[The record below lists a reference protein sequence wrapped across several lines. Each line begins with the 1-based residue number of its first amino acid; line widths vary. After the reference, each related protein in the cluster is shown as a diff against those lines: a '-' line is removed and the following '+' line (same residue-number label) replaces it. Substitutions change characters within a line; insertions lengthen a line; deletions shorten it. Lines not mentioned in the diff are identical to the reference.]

1 MKKLLIAILALSII
15 FLFGQAIAQNNPTR
29 AITQIRGDLYR
40 FQNNYHFSVF
50 LVTPDGIIATDPID
64 KEAAVW
70 LKTELKKRFNK
81 PVKYLIY
88 SHDHRDH
95 IAGGEVLADGAIVIA
110 HEKAKVTIIGEQ
122 RPTAVPNITFS
133 DRMTVELGGKRV
145 ELIYVGLSHSDN
157 LIAMHFPAERAVFVV
172 DFISVKRLP
181 YKDLSDSYFPD
192 WIEAVKVVEA
202 IDFNI
207 LIPGHGT
214 VGTKSDAVEHREYLQ
229 SLYNTV
235 LKAAREGRTLEEM
248 KQTILNI
255 EGVYKSVSLHRRG
268 N

>member
-1 MKKLLIAILALSII
+1 L
-15 FLFGQAIAQNNPTR
+15 
-29 AITQIRGDLYR
+29 
-40 FQNNYHFSVF
+40 
-50 LVTPDGIIATDPID
+50 TPDGIIATDPID
-64 KEAAVW
+64 KDAAAW

-88 SHDHRDH
+88 SHDHHDH

-110 HEKAKVTIIGEQ
+110 HEKAKATNIGEKQ
-122 RPTAVPNITFS
+122 PTAVPNITFS

-157 LIAMHFPAERAVFVV
+157 LIAMHFPAERAVFAV

-192 WIEAVKVVEA
+192 WMEAVKVVEA
-202 IDFNI
+202 IDFDI

-214 VGTKSDAVEHREYLQ
+214 IGTKSDAVEHREYLQ

-248 KQTILNI
+248 KQTIKLDQYRHFDQYENYLPLNI